1 MEVDSEKIRPRRTV
15 FINLIYSH
23 THTYLASGFD
33 VLFDIFDL
41 TVLLLGCLKFSLII
55 ELNVQRI
62 RRQMILGKLHMQ
74 KGI

>member
-1 MEVDSEKIRPRRTV
+1 M
-15 FINLIYSH
+15 
-23 THTYLASGFD
+23 HTYLASGFD
-33 VLFDIFDL
+33 VLFDIFDM

-62 RRQMILGKLHMQ
+62 RRQIILGKLHMQ